1 MERGLLLVNAEMQL
15 VEQIA
20 AATRV
25 LARGRQV
32 TVRAA
37 CTRGAVALAGPLAAM
52 LQTDWLIDGNW
63 DALRTADDGGRLDA
77 RSLQEHTAVHSIPA
91 VNIASD
97 ASGEDS
103 KVQYSQRIRRALHT
117 VYPTF
122 EVVLTS
128 QSSLRLTVAL
138 ITAQLCEQADMLE
151 IAYVQGLPTVAKLF
165 KDESEVRKF
174 SSARISDLAPVSQQ
188 KRADNVQEKA
198 ANLPLELVHSG
209 EIPPRIRTEV
219 RKMMESCQINLQSM
233 LHSEKM
239 TVEDRLKLNEIKEN
253 IDKRV
258 AATKQELN
266 QSLKT
271 VLKEVQSLETA
282 QDSLKTELISMA
294 RDLQTVAS
302 SQGHLKRLIQTV
314 STAFPSALDRF
325 SVQLKA
331 EEQIFTEQ
339 KAELADLLKGQK
351 PSKLLFFL
359 GPVST
364 REGTALTTTV
374 TRSKSYYVEGKVSVL
389 GPDGTTELLELDLS
403 TRSEVSLGSVLQYK
417 TGEYQ
422 VSVLQRDGRLASN
435 VVTFTLHESRS
446 LPRPAKPRKEPYLAS
461 LLYNSLGT
469 IEDIE
474 HQIIAQ
480 AGEGGLVCFRRLAV
494 MWANA
499 DSSRIQEF
507 LDICLQTL
515 SAGEEETRAR
525 LESSGFQFLLA

>member
-1 MERGLLLVNAEMQL
+1 MLVNAEMQV

-20 AATRV
+20 AATRL
-25 LARGRQV
+25 LAKGRQV

-37 CTRGAVALAGPLAAM
+37 CTQGAVALADTLAAI

-63 DALRTADDGGRLDA
+63 DPHRTADDASRLDT
-77 RSLQEHTAVHSIPA
+77 RSLQEHATVRSIPI

-97 ASGEDS
+97 ASGEES
-103 KVQYSQRIRRALHT
+103 EVQYSQRLRRALHT

-128 QSSLRLTVAL
+128 QSSLRLTVSL
-138 ITAQLCEQADMLE
+138 ITVQSCELADMVE
-151 IAYVQGLPTVAKLF
+151 IAYVQGMPTVAKLF
-165 KDESEVRKF
+165 RDEREVREF
-174 SSARISDLAPVSQQ
+174 SSARNTDLVPVPLG
-188 KRADNVQEKA
+188 KCAKNEKEKA
-198 ANLPLELVHSG
+198 ANLPLEIVHSC
-209 EIPPRIRTEV
+209 EMPPRIRAEI
-219 RKMMESCQINLQSM
+219 RKMMESFQISLQSM
-233 LHSEKM
+233 LHLEQL
-239 TVEDRLKLNEIKEN
+239 TVEDRLKHEEIKEN
-253 IDKRV
+253 IGKRV
-258 AATKQELN
+258 SATKQEFN
-266 QSLKT
+266 QSLNQM
-271 VLKEVQSLETA
+271 LKEVQSLETT
-282 QDSLKTELISMA
+282 QDSMKTELVSMA

-302 SQGHLKRLIQTV
+302 SQGQLKRLIQTV
-314 STAFPSALDRF
+314 SAAFPSALDRY
-325 SVQLKA
+325 SAKIKA

-339 KAELADLLKGQK
+339 KAALADLLKEQR
-351 PSKLLFFL
+351 PSKLLFSL

-364 REGTALTTTV
+364 REGTVLKTTV

-389 GPDGTTELLELDLS
+389 GPDGVTELLELDLS
-403 TRSEVSLGSVLQYK
+403 KGNEVNLGPLLQYK
-417 TGEYQ
+417 TGEYK

-435 VVTFTLHESRS
+435 VVTFTVHESLS
-446 LPRPAKPRKEPYLAS
+446 LPKPAKSRKEPYLAS
-461 LLYNSLGT
+461 LLYKSLGT

-474 HQIIAQ
+474 HQIIAH
-480 AGEGGLVCFRRLAV
+480 AGEGGLACFRRLAV